1 MIQAQTLWH
10 PEKKKMTSLQSLMS
24 SNTEAAQ
31 CYLVSSHITH
41 RPELKIAWPSAQR
54 EWHLV
59 MLSGFP
65 LCPSISQG
73 GRLSERAARKCGLC
87 FWVILEAGMAFGNPC
102 QPSWLP
108 SPLHPPP
115 LLPDGSCHCPQL
127 KAPLGHGLARA
138 ISPSCPVWS
147 QGRIKDNSPSEGPL
161 LPWQEVGTLP
171 QWSGGV
177 RPRAPVLRLFISH
190 PNPAGA

>member
-1 MIQAQTLWH
+1 MVQNTTFWEMMQAQTLWH

-73 GRLSERAARKCGLC
+73 GCLSERAARKCGLC

-108 SPLHPPP
+108 SPLHPTHTSDHNPTLIP
-115 LLPDGSCHCPQL
+115 RCNKPISCKFSIEELFCIIL
-127 KAPLGHGLARA
+127 T
-138 ISPSCPVWS
+138 
-147 QGRIKDNSPSEGPL
+147 NSVTFL
-161 LPWQEVGTLP
+161 
-171 QWSGGV
+171 
-177 RPRAPVLRLFISH
+177 
-190 PNPAGA
+190 